1 MGNTTTDETAPN
13 CIILE
18 SLIPSS
24 VGGFMIREIGYLDDE
39 NNLIAISKYKECYK
53 PSIEQGAV
61 VDMKVKTV
69 LIVSNV
75 NNIAS
80 TLGSPFVGTDKLSV
94 TKTKIQTLKNTLA
107 ISLSMKNI
115 SAQSTETL
123 HSLISK
129 VVGIENIF
137 IAQGECTQVGEK
149 TFQLYQVDN
158 NTPKTCSA
166 NAISFNLAFTPKFI
180 IVYRNAYNIDLCS
193 FVFYSSF
200 RNIITAVPQP
210 SNFGE
215 MYTPNT
221 FDCVVGHT
229 CILPVKD
236 YKIPHFFYAIA

>member
-1 MGNTTTDETAPN
+1 
-13 CIILE
+13 
-18 SLIPSS
+18 
-24 VGGFMIREIGYLDDE
+24 
-39 NNLIAISKYKECYK
+39 
-53 PSIEQGAV
+53 
-61 VDMKVKTV
+61 
-69 LIVSNV
+69 
-75 NNIAS
+75 AS

>member
-1 MGNTTTDETAPN
+1 MTTKLTDNASLGELMTA
-13 CIILE
+13 LQ
-18 SLIPSS
+18 S
-24 VGGFMIREIGYLDDE
+24 VQNDFQTG
-39 NNLIAISKYKECYK
+39 K
-53 PSIEQGAV
+53 
-61 VDMKVKTV
+61 
-69 LIVSNV
+69 

-80 TLGSPFVGTDKLSV
+80 VLGSPFVATDKLDV

-107 ISLSMKNI
+107 SNLASKNI
-115 SAQSTETL
+115 AAQGSEAL
-123 HSLISK
+123 NSLIAK
-129 VVGIENIF
+129 VTGITPIF

-166 NAISFNLAFTPKFI
+166 NAISFNLSFTPKFI
-180 IVYRNAYNIDLCS
+180 LVYRNAYNIDVCS

-215 MYTPNT
+215 MYMPNT
-221 FDCVVGHT
+221 FDCKIGST

-236 YKIPHFFYAIA
+236 YKIPHFFYAVA

>member
-1 MGNTTTDETAPN
+1 ISQQIVTKNRKV
-13 CIILE
+13 IF
-18 SLIPSS
+18 
-24 VGGFMIREIGYLDDE
+24 FMIEKLNENASLSDLITTFENVKDELQIG
-39 NNLIAISKYKECYK
+39 K
-53 PSIEQGAV
+53 
-61 VDMKVKTV
+61 
-69 LIVSNV
+69 
-75 NNIAS
+75 NNIAG

-123 HSLISK
+123 HSLIGK
-129 VVGIENIF
+129 VAGIANIF

-180 IVYRNAYNIDLCS
+180 IVYRNAYNIGLCS

-215 MYTPNT
+215 MYMPNT